1 METFPRIL
9 VTGEGWSQSEVQL
22 YFPLSKHKVRVSVN
36 VKLAKLFVAKMVLIQ
51 SYKLYQTEDMSNT
64 FLRSS
69 NIRSFTY

>member
-51 SYKLYQTEDMSNT
+51 SYKLY
-64 FLRSS
+64 
-69 NIRSFTY
+69 